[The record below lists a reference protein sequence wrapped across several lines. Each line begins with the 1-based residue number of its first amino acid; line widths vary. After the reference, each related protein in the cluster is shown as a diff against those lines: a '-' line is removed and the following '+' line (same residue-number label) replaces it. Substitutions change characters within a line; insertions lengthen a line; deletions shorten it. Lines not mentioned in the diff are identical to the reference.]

1 MTRSA
6 KDLRYRAYFW
16 LMNAAMVAAVIS
28 LSEVACYFATGVRGF
43 GLTGAVE
50 MTADIFVSVFSWL
63 VPFFL
68 MIARFMRDDYS
79 EGLWKRS
86 VVVLAYAVALF
97 PMLFLLLAWGMELGL
112 PHDGTAYAAWQT
124 IYTPFKSAA
133 LPGDVIVSTVW
144 QVYMQLFVLIFQFL
158 RWRDSR

>member
-6 KDLRYRAYFW
+6 RDLRYRAYFW
-16 LMNAAMVAAVIS
+16 LMDAALVAAVIS
-28 LSEVACYFATGVRGF
+28 LSEVVCYFITGVRGF
-43 GLTGAVE
+43 GLTGVIE

-68 MIARFMRDDYS
+68 MLARFMRDDYS

-97 PMLFLLLAWGMELGL
+97 PILFLLLAWGMELGL
-112 PHDGTAYAAWQT
+112 PHDGPAYAAWQT
-124 IYTPFKSAA
+124 FYSPFTSAI

-144 QVYMQLFVLIFQFL
+144 QVYMQMFVLIFQFL